1 MIFAIKE
8 ILKGIGALILEIAV
22 YVVLFLISP
31 WLALAYFIA
40 SIAIALVRTVA
51 EDNSAGNSTENSE
64 R

>member
-40 SIAIALVRTVA
+40 SIAIALVLTVA